1 MATILLTGAT
11 GFVGRHILEEL
22 QQRGHKVVIAVR
34 PNWQSRIEIDSDLTQ
49 IIETKDLF
57 LENYDWWCNT
67 LEGVDLVVHSAWYAE
82 PGSYLTSEKNLDCLS
97 TTLLLAKAATAMG
110 VKRFVGL
117 GTCIEY
123 EMSDDPLTVESSLA
137 PTTPYS
143 AAKVAAFFTLQQWFK
158 QMGVS
163 FLWCRLFHL
172 YGVGEHPKRLVPFL
186 HRNLKNGT
194 VVDLTSGTQ
203 IRDFIAVESAAKM
216 IVDGAL
222 SILQGPANICS
233 GKGRSVRALAE
244 EIADLYGRRDLLN
257 FGARPDNHVDPPMI
271 VGIPTRVR

>member
-1 MATILLTGAT
+1 MTNVLLTGAT
-11 GFVGRHILEEL
+11 GFVGQHILAEL
-22 QQRGHKVVIAVR
+22 EQRGHRVVIPVR
-34 PNWQSRIEIDSDLTQ
+34 PNWQSRIEIDSELTQ
-49 IIETKDLF
+49 VFETKDLF
-57 LENYDWWCNT
+57 LEDYDWWCHA
-67 LEGVDLVVHSAWYAE
+67 LGGVDLIVHSAWYAE

-97 TTLLLAKAATAMG
+97 TTLLLAKAAAAMG

-123 EMSDDPLTVESSLA
+123 EISDEPLTVESPLA

-158 QMGVS
+158 QVGVS

-172 YGVGEHPKRLVPFL
+172 YGAGEHPKRLVPFL
-186 HRNLKNGT
+186 HENLKNGR

-203 IRDFIAVESAAKM
+203 IRDFVPVEDAAKM

-222 SILQGPANICS
+222 STLQGAANICS
-233 GKGRSVRALAE
+233 GNGRPLRALAE

-257 FGARPDNHVDPPMI
+257 FGARPDNLVDPPMI
-271 VGIPTRVR
+271 VGIPTRF